1 MTTAEVAKPAGPAQA
16 LALVRALRVHQWVKN
31 LLVFVPVVLDHKLF
45 SADTMAKSAT
55 AFAAFCCAA
64 SSAYILNDLLDLEAD
79 RRHPTKRHRPF
90 AAGTLSPALGH
101 GPRARSCSA
110 SPSRSACTRCRASFV
125 ELLAIYVVLT
135 TAYSLYLK
143 QMAVVD
149 VLLLAGLY
157 TLRVLAGI
165 AAAQV
170 RFSTWLLA
178 FSMFLFLSLAFLKRF
193 TEVSAMEGAVTEQVR
208 APRLH
213 PGRPRMAR
221 LHGERERLPVGP
233 RARALHQQRAGDG
246 ALPHAAAALARLPA
260 AALLDQ
266 PHVAAGPSRPD
277 PRRPDRRHGAGSG
290 ELRRSAPSSRSCC
303 TWRSDGG
310 AVIGRIRPYR
320 SWGRYPAR
328 RARPT
333 CSRSSGAPTPPPF
346 ERLRRTGPAVRLRAQ
361 LRRQLPQ
368 RRRRCCS
375 TCAGSTG

>member
-45 SADTMAKSAT
+45 STETVVKSAT

-90 AAGTLSPALGH
+90 AAGTLSPTLGMALVPILLGI
-101 GPRARSCSA
+101 AFAA
-110 SPSRSACTRCRASFV
+110 SLFTLPASFV

-143 QMAVVD
+143 QVAVVD

-193 TEVSAMEGAVTEQVR
+193 TEVSAMEGAATEQVR
-208 APRLH
+208 RRGYIRGDREWLGSMGSASGYLSVLVLALYINSEQVMALYRTPLLLWLVC
-213 PGRPRMAR
+213 PLLLFWTSRMWLLAHR
-221 LHGERERLPVGP
+221 GLIHDDPIVATVRDPASYVL
-233 RARALHQQRAGDG
+233 G
-246 ALPHAAAALARLPA
+246 ALVALVLYL
-260 AALLDQ
+260 AL
-266 PHVAAGPSRPD
+266 
-277 PRRPDRRHGAGSG
+277 
-290 ELRRSAPSSRSCC
+290 
-303 TWRSDGG
+303 
-310 AVIGRIRPYR
+310 
-320 SWGRYPAR
+320 
-328 RARPT
+328 
-333 CSRSSGAPTPPPF
+333 
-346 ERLRRTGPAVRLRAQ
+346 
-361 LRRQLPQ
+361 
-368 RRRRCCS
+368 
-375 TCAGSTG
+375 